1 MAPAA
6 TEVQYRTYFDDDYK
20 SVSKVQKKVGLFAY
34 LLKRQ
39 LATKAP
45 RPSPATLNVGLV
57 QRTRELSRATRVQ
70 SISARQTA
78 KMSVT

>member
-1 MAPAA
+1 
-6 TEVQYRTYFDDDYK
+6 
-20 SVSKVQKKVGLFAY
+20 LFAY

-45 RPSPATLNVGLV
+45 GLSPVTLNVGLV
-57 QRTRELSRATRVQ
+57 KRTRELSRATRVQ